1 MKKYFILAAAAAMM
15 LSACSFDRDL
25 DYGGAGT
32 SYENAIPLTMGYT
45 LGGMKAST
53 AATRG
58 NFDDA
63 QSTSIIYEG
72 TTTGAI
78 NNTLGIFV
86 IKKGEKSATTGEAYE
101 RFNISSA
108 TLKPGDPTTGYDLI
122 NTVEAGKDL
131 VYPDNKTQEIDIY
144 AYAPKKTA
152 TISDITSNLI
162 SISSETN
169 QTDKD
174 KYMASDV
181 LWGCAGT
188 GTYVAAAAGSGGA
201 YDNLKWESTPG
212 SGTFDMSSANNNK
225 ITAEQY
231 LLVKKNETVTTPTAY
246 TALGASG
253 RSGAYYFTLGSGTAN
268 AADVV
273 VPMLHRGSKIVVNL
287 FASGM
292 ELAKLQHATVKFYVD
307 YVDGELK
314 ISDGSYVP
322 ASSAT
327 ATRTAITLTDRLG
340 IAATV
345 TNATDAV
352 TDEGKKSTGGASSV
366 DYYTCSAVIVPQTNT
381 VANGDVT
388 TPAAANGT
396 ANLIEVELYS
406 DNTSSATKTA
416 TYGYKTKAA
425 ATTFVSGK
433 VYIYNITVKA
443 SGLTVTTTVQDWS
456 EDTWGTSTTPAGGE
470 AELQ

>member
-1 MKKYFILAAAAAMM
+1 MKKYFFLAAAAAMM
-15 LSACSFDRDL
+15 LSACSFDREL

-32 SYENAIPLTMGYT
+32 TPTEAIPLTLGYSMGLQT
-45 LGGMKAST
+45 SNV
-53 AATRG
+53 TRG

-72 TTTGAI
+72 TASGAI

-108 TLKPGDPTTGYDLI
+108 TLKAGDPATGYDLI
-122 NTVEAGKDL
+122 NTVEAGKEL

-144 AYAPKKTA
+144 AYAPKQTA
-152 TISDITSNLI
+152 TVSDITSDLI
-162 SISSETN
+162 SISTETN

-188 GTYVAAAAGSGGA
+188 GTYVAAAATTGGA
-201 YDNLKWESTPG
+201 YEDLRWETTTPG
-212 SGTFDMSSANNNK
+212 TYENSANNNK

-231 LLVKKNETVTTPTAY
+231 LLVKKNEASTTPSY
-246 TALGASG
+246 TALTASG

-322 ASSAT
+322 ASTAT
-327 ATRTAITLTDRLG
+327 AARTAITLTNRLG
-340 IAATV
+340 IEATV
-345 TNATDAV
+345 TNATDPV
-352 TDEGKKSTGGASSV
+352 TEEGKKTTTGTPAL

-381 VANGDVT
+381 KANGDVT
-388 TPAAANGT
+388 SPTAANGT
-396 ANLIEVELYS
+396 ENLIEIELYS
-406 DNTSSATKTA
+406 DNTASATKTA

-433 VYIYNITVKA
+433 VYVYNITVKA
-443 SGLTVTTTVQDWS
+443 SGLTVTTTVQDWIDDS
-456 EDTWGTSTTPAGGE
+456 TALPSSGTGDAD
-470 AELQ
+470 LQ